1 MMKTKIL
8 AASLVV
14 AAGLS
19 FNAMADTA
27 TLTVNASV
35 VGVCKFQAAGATLTI
50 LQAGN
55 PIDPS
60 VPTAA
65 SGSTTID
72 YKCTKG
78 QTPAFSAGNG
88 SNFAGGGRHV
98 SNGIDS
104 MLYSLTL
111 TPPAGTAA
119 GFAAAAQ
126 QLAISGGIAIADFQA
141 VSAGA
146 YTDSVTL
153 TVTP

>member
-1 MMKTKIL
+1 MNTKIL
-8 AASLVV
+8 AASLI

-27 TLTVNASV
+27 TLTVNANV
-35 VGVCKFQAAGATLTI
+35 TGVCKFQAAGATLTI

-60 VPTAA
+60 VNTAA

-78 QTPAFSAGNG
+78 VAPAFSAGNG
-88 SNFAGGGRHV
+88 NNFTTGRRV
-98 SNGIDS
+98 TNGTDY

-111 TPPAGTAA
+111 TPPGVGT

-126 QLAISGGIAIADFQA
+126 QLAIAGGIAVVDFQA

-146 YTDSVTL
+146 YTDSVVL

>member
-1 MMKTKIL
+1 MKTKIL
-8 AASLVV
+8 AASLV

-60 VPTAA
+60 VSTAA

-78 QTPAFSAGNG
+78 LTPVFSAGNG
-88 SNFAGGGRHV
+88 SNFLVGRRV
-98 SNGIDS
+98 SNGTDF

-126 QLAISGGIAIADFQA
+126 QLAIAGGIAIADFQA

-146 YTDSVTL
+146 YSDSVTL